1 MLSFGEEA
9 EEMIPTEDKKNK
21 KSSSYDFL
29 PEDRK
34 TSPTELPHT
43 TTISEKSEKKNHNL
57 KEPVELIPSSSPA
70 MADMKEIKKVKEK
83 EHGRESESKV
93 KKEEPR

>member
-1 MLSFGEEA
+1 MSFGEEA
-9 EEMIPTEDKKNK
+9 EEMIPTEDKKDK

-34 TSPTELPHT
+34 SSPTELPPT
-43 TTISEKSEKKNHNL
+43 TATSEKNEKQNHNL
-57 KEPVELIPSSSPA
+57 NEPVESIALSPPA

-83 EHGRESESKV
+83 EHRQKSESKV